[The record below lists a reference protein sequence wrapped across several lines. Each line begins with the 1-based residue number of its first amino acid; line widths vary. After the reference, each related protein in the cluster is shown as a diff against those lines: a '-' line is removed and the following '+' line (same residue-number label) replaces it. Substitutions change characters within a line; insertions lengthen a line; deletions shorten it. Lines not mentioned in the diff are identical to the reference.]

1 MIAEE
6 MDKSL
11 IMLHNI
17 TCWPLRSFTYL
28 SLNQRKQSSKNEIT
42 PYSREILKKWLWAD
56 YMLYEHFKQKFLDT
70 LSREKSFIDRNLNTF
85 ETENE
90 KVYSDCVIS
99 KTDNKNGLKGDFKM
113 WSSNSLGY
121 KINEEIPWCKYYAI
135 SEMAYT
141 KLIRKSQKKSKA
153 EESSDS

>member
-1 MIAEE
+1 MER
-6 MDKSL
+6 KSEKSKPACSSIRDFRVL
-11 IMLHNI
+11 Y
-17 TCWPLRSFTYL
+17 TREG
-28 SLNQRKQSSKNEIT
+28 SLLEIHIPT
-42 PYSREILKKWLWAD
+42 TKMKILKKWLWAD

-85 ETENE
+85 KAENE

-141 KLIRKSQKKSKA
+141 KLIRKSQKKSNA
-153 EESSDS
+153 EENSDS

>member
-1 MIAEE
+1 
-6 MDKSL
+6 
-11 IMLHNI
+11 MLHNI

-70 LSREKSFIDRNLNTF
+70 ISREKSFIDRNQNTF
-85 ETENE
+85 ETENK

-153 EESSDS
+153 EENSDSQRFHTM